1 MRQLPAGGTTVLPMA
16 DFNLNDLAIFARV
29 VESGGFAGAAR
40 ELGVPTS
47 TVSRTIVR
55 LEATM
60 GMRLLQRTTRSVRP
74 TSEGRELHAGVAAA
88 LTTLRSAARAI
99 EPATRKPKGRLRVS
113 APSELCATFLAD
125 VLVAF
130 VDRYPLVQLDFV
142 LSNRSTRLVE
152 EGFDV
157 AVRATPRL
165 EDSSLI
171 ARKLGDLEHRLYAS
185 PQYLA
190 KHGAPASVEELQD
203 HRCIVFR
210 AKDLD
215 KTWALRTAQ
224 GEASAAV
231 RGQVGGDDF
240 TFVRSIVVAGG
251 GIGLLPHINASA
263 DEASGRI
270 VRVLPEVE
278 ARGASLYLVYPS
290 ARNVPTR
297 VTAFRDFV
305 IEAFD
310 TWVAKNADS
319 ATA

>member
-1 MRQLPAGGTTVLPMA
+1 MLPMV
-16 DFNLNDLAIFARV
+16 DFNLNDLAVFARV

-74 TSEGRELHAGVAAA
+74 TSEGRELHASVATA

-157 AVRATPRL
+157 AVRAAPRL

-190 KHGAPASVEELQD
+190 KHGTPASVEDLQD

-215 KTWALRTAQ
+215 KTWALRTAP
-224 GEASAAV
+224 GGASEASAQV

-263 DEASGRI
+263 DEVGGRI
-270 VRVLPEVE
+270 VRVLPEVA

-310 TWVAKNADS
+310 TWVAKSAGP

>member
-1 MRQLPAGGTTVLPMA
+1 MA
-16 DFNLNDLAIFARV
+16 DFNLNDLAVFARV

-74 TSEGRELHAGVAAA
+74 TSEGRELHASVASA
-88 LTTLRSAARAI
+88 LTTLRSAARSI

-113 APSELCATFLAD
+113 APSELCATFLAE

-130 VDRYPLVQLDFV
+130 VDRYPLVQLDFS
-142 LSNRSTRLVE
+142 LSNRSANLVD

-157 AVRATPRL
+157 AVRATPQL
-165 EDSSLI
+165 EDSTLV
-171 ARKLGDLEHRLYAS
+171 ARKLGDLEQRLYAS

-190 KHGAPASVEELQD
+190 KHGTPASVEDLQD

-215 KTWALRTAQ
+215 KTWALRGAPD
-224 GEASAAV
+224 GASEASAQV

-251 GIGLLPHINASA
+251 GIGLLPHLNASA
-263 DEASGRI
+263 DEVSGRL
-270 VRVLPEVE
+270 VRVLPELG

-310 TWVAKNADS
+310 SWVAKSAKA